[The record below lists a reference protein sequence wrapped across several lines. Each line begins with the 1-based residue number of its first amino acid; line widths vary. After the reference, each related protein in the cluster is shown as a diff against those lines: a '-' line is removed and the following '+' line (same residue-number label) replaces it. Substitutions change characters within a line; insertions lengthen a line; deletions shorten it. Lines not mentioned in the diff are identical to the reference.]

1 VRVRGGEAAQNEM
14 LRSSNQT
21 SPSNFNT
28 PLKMTIRTTELL
40 KLFAKANQLDLS
52 VVVREDNDSDYV
64 IKITERWGDDFNAS
78 VIINQNG
85 LSNWSKGDY
94 NFDAMMDVLD
104 EMLEEKRKQEIKE
117 LKRRQLISRLTDEER
132 ELLGVT

>member
-1 VRVRGGEAAQNEM
+1 MRVRGGEAAQNEM

>member
-1 VRVRGGEAAQNEM
+1 
-14 LRSSNQT
+14 
-21 SPSNFNT
+21 
-28 PLKMTIRTTELL
+28 MTIQATELL
-40 KLFAKANQLDLS
+40 KLFAKATQLDLS
-52 VVVREDNDSDYV
+52 VVVREDNDGDYV
-64 IKITERWGDDFNAS
+64 IKIAERWGDDFNAT

-94 NFDAMMDVLD
+94 NFDAMVNALD

-132 ELLGVT
+132 ELLGVK